1 VLKCER
7 LTAYYDA
14 ARILFD
20 VSFELEAK
28 KSACLLGRNG
38 VGKTTCLRA
47 IMGLMAKR
55 SGAVSFE
62 EKPIQNLPAFRIA
75 QLGVGYVPEDRRIF
89 PDLTVEENLQV
100 GERNN
105 EGGISWSLDRSYAM
119 FPALHEFRLRQGG
132 FLSGGQQQMLT
143 IARTLM
149 GQPKLLLIDEPTE
162 GLSPLIV
169 ETLVE
174 AILELKREGLT
185 MLLAA
190 QDMQFASQVADQIYL
205 MNRGAIVY
213 SGTPDSLKVDT
224 DAVAANLA
232 V

>member
-1 VLKCER
+1 
-7 LTAYYDA
+7 
-14 ARILFD
+14 
-20 VSFELEAK
+20 
-28 KSACLLGRNG
+28 
-38 VGKTTCLRA
+38 
-47 IMGLMAKR
+47 
-55 SGAVSFE
+55 
-62 EKPIQNLPAFRIA
+62 
-75 QLGVGYVPEDRRIF
+75 
-89 PDLTVEENLQV
+89 
-100 GERNN
+100 
-105 EGGISWSLDRSYAM
+105 M

-132 FLSGGQQQMLT
+132 YLSGGQQQMLT

-190 QDMQFASQVADQIYL
+190 QDMHFASQVADQIYL

-224 DAVAANLA
+224 EAVTANLA